1 MLSELSLLSI
11 PWMVD
16 GRGKSIL
23 TGLMFA
29 FLSALT
35 VLMRYLALRDL
46 CI

>member
-1 MLSELSLLSI
+1 
-11 PWMVD
+11 
-16 GRGKSIL
+16 L